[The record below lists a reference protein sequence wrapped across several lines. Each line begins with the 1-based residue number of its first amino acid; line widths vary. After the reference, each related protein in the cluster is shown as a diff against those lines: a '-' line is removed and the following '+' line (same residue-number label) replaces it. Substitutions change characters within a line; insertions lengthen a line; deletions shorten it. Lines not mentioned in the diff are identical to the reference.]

1 MKAMGAYRYET
12 RGSGRGTQQVGVE
25 TMPAETD
32 PMKILSNYVAI
43 GEGANA
49 REVMDIIESLRILS
63 AQSKK
68 IPPEIRSKIDPI
80 ELIKQNA
87 TVIGK

>member
-1 MKAMGAYRYET
+1 
-12 RGSGRGTQQVGVE
+12 
-25 TMPAETD
+25 MPAETD